1 MILSPSSVLNSQ
13 ISPSKLF
20 IVLIAQIDHV
30 KIATRKVDNSLTR
43 DLLRILGFRITHG
56 FTKYLWTDCRYN
68 TLVTLLK
75 ENEASFCFVLPKTC
89 RDPVNPNFSQIHSRR
104 LELEMLKGLSKSYR
118 PYSNYCW
125 QDFNMFVWDHCLI
138 WILFYFHWSTAL
150 PDNTI
155 FVSRTSFQVT

>member
-30 KIATRKVDNSLTR
+30 IIATRKVDNSLTR
-43 DLLRILGFRITHG
+43 DPLRILSFRITHG

-75 ENEASFCFVLPKTC
+75 ENEALFCFALPKSC
-89 RDPVNPNFSQIHSRR
+89 RDPVNPNFSEIHSRR
-104 LELEMLKGLSKSYR
+104 LELEIGIKASINIIKSRLSRSYR
-118 PYSNYCW
+118 PYSNYC
-125 QDFNMFVWDHCLI
+125 
-138 WILFYFHWSTAL
+138 
-150 PDNTI
+150 
-155 FVSRTSFQVT
+155 